1 MTTNCISC
9 GRPLLTGQTR
19 LCTSCEPA
27 FLNPANHI
35 RLGAEFEEQLSALI
49 DDAADKQVVWEGA
62 QDIIPLAK
70 VQYVYKNKENTHA
83 WVIMD
88 HTTYDHEVDCW
99 NNAPY
104 LVKEE
109 LADFIEAW
117 KNYLK

>member
-1 MTTNCISC
+1 MTINCIKCSK
-9 GRPLLTGQTR
+9 PLGSAVGVMCFQCKLELTIQ
-19 LCTSCEPA
+19 
-27 FLNPANHI
+27 
-35 RLGAEFEEQLSALI
+35 ALPTP
-49 DDAADKQVVWEGA
+49 KQVVWEGA

-70 VQYVYKNKENTHA
+70 VQYVDKNKDNTHA

-88 HTTYDHEVDCW
+88 GTTYNPEADCY

>member
-1 MTTNCISC
+1 MTSLFNKACIKCGQRVLTN
-9 GRPLLTGQTR
+9 
-19 LCTSCEPA
+19 E
-27 FLNPANHI
+27 
-35 RLGAEFEEQLSALI
+35 LGSIVCAECKEK
-49 DDAADKQVVWEGA
+49 DKQVIWEGA

-88 HTTYDHEVDCW
+88 HTTYDHEVECW

-109 LADFIEAW
+109 LADFIKTW
-117 KNYLK
+117 KNYLNNCVQQN

>member
-1 MTTNCISC
+1 MNINCISC
-9 GRPLLTGQTR
+9 GRPLLTGQIR
-19 LCTSCEPA
+19 LCSTCEPS
-27 FLNPANHI
+27 FLKPI
-35 RLGAEFEEQLSALI
+35 RVGREFEEVLASMI
-49 DDAADKQVVWEGA
+49 NNAADKQVVWEGA

-70 VQYVYKNKENTHA
+70 VQYVYKNKETTHA

-88 HTTYDHEVDCW
+88 YTTYDHEIDCW

-109 LADFIEAW
+109 LADFIETW

>member
-1 MTTNCISC
+1 MSSLFNKTCIKCGQRVLTNELGSIICASC
-9 GRPLLTGQTR
+9 
-19 LCTSCEPA
+19 A
-27 FLNPANHI
+27 DKLNN
-35 RLGAEFEEQLSALI
+35 
-49 DDAADKQVVWEGA
+49 AADKQVVWEGA

-70 VQYVYKNKENTHA
+70 VQYIYKNKENTHA

-88 HTTYDHEVDCW
+88 HTTYDYEIDYW

-109 LADFIEAW
+109 LADFIETW